1 MTRLRAFFGLTPLLL
16 APLAACSAGARSDN
30 SGLSGGDSAATGG
43 TGISVG
49 GGSSGTA
56 TGGSSAQGSG
66 ASGGTISVSGS
77 SSGGSSGSGGND
89 CDPLDATSTRL
100 VPTVLILVDNSSSM
114 FEPLMSNST
123 TAWKLL
129 YDALM
134 DPTNGV
140 VEPLQNDVRFGFV
153 SFKGHAGS
161 SESDPACATM
171 TPDTP
176 AFMLGNYDA
185 IKQVYDELG
194 MDSGQGKSW
203 ETPTGHAIDVVTPV
217 LAAYTPDPPG
227 PKYILLVT
235 DGNPNTCQTTNPQ
248 CGQDRTIKAVQDAYA
263 QGIGTLVVGI
273 GDIVEQPN
281 NGCNATQSRCGDDHL
296 QDVANAGAGLPVT
309 APPNDY
315 QYQPCVASETGGMFT
330 ATYATADQTPG
341 SAAFF
346 EANDSATLRANLQK
360 VLSGVQTCTFDLSA
374 NVTGNPALANVTLD
388 GNPLTYGDMAAG
400 WVLED
405 NKHQV
410 TLEGTACDSFRASP
424 GSKFHASFPCDMG
437 KPIAEPR

>member
-1 MTRLRAFFGLTPLLL
+1 MTKLRTFFGLTPLVLV
-16 APLAACSAGARSDN
+16 PLAACSAGSRTDN
-30 SGLSGGDSAATGG
+30 SSLSGGDTAATGG

-49 GGSSGTA
+49 GGSSGTG
-56 TGGSSAQGSG
+56 TGGSGAQVGTGGS
-66 ASGGTISVSGS
+66 ISVSGS
-77 SSGGSSGSGGND
+77 SGDGSGGTGGNN
-89 CDPLDATSTRL
+89 CDPLDATSNRI

-114 FEPLMSNST
+114 FEPLMSNTT

-140 VEPLQNDVRFGFV
+140 VEPLQNDVRFGFA

-176 AFMLGNYDA
+176 AFALGSYDA
-185 IKQVYDELG
+185 IKQVYDQLG
-194 MDSGQGKSW
+194 MDSGQGKGW
-203 ETPTGHAIDVVTPV
+203 ETPTGHAIDVVTPALV
-217 LAAYTPDPPG
+217 AYSADPPG

-235 DGNPNTCQTTNPQ
+235 DGNPNTCKTTNPQ

-263 QGIGTLVVGI
+263 AGVGTLIVGI

-281 NGCNATQSRCGDDHL
+281 NGCNQDQSRCGDKHL
-296 QDVANAGAGLPVT
+296 QDVANAGAGLPVQ
-309 APPNDY
+309 APPSDY

-330 ATYATADQTPG
+330 AAYATADQTPG
-341 SAAFF
+341 TAPYFAT
-346 EANDSATLRANLQK
+346 NDASELRANLQK
-360 VLSGVQTCTFDLSA
+360 VLNAVQTCTFDLSA

-388 GNPLTYGDMAAG
+388 GTPLTYGDMAAG
-400 WVLED
+400 WTLED

-410 TLEGTACDSFRASP
+410 TLEGSACDTYRANP

>member
-1 MTRLRAFFGLTPLLL
+1 MTKIRTFFGLTPLVLL
-16 APLAACSAGARSDN
+16 PLAACSAGSRTDN
-30 SGLSGGDSAATGG
+30 SGLSGGASAATGG

-49 GGSSGTA
+49 GGSSGTG
-56 TGGSSAQGSG
+56 TGGSG
-66 ASGGTISVSGS
+66 ASVGSGGSISV
-77 SSGGSSGSGGND
+77 GGSSGDGSGGTGGNN

-114 FEPLMSNST
+114 FEPLMNGTT

-140 VEPLQNDVRFGFV
+140 VEPLENDVRFGFA
-153 SFKGHAGS
+153 SFKGHQGT
-161 SESDPACATM
+161 SEADPACATM

-176 AFMLGNYDA
+176 TFMLGNYDA
-185 IKQVYDELG
+185 IKQTYDQLG
-194 MDSGQGKSW
+194 MDSGEGKGW
-203 ETPTGHAIDVVTPV
+203 ETPTGHAIDVVTPPLV
-217 LAAYTPDPPG
+217 AYSADPPG

-235 DGNPNTCQTTNPQ
+235 DGNPNTCQTVNPQ
-248 CGQDRTIKAVQDAYA
+248 CGQDRTIKAAQDAYA
-263 QGIGTLVVGI
+263 AGVGTLIVGI

-281 NGCNATQSRCGDDHL
+281 NGCNATQSRCGDLHL
-296 QDVANAGAGLPVT
+296 QDVANAGAGLPVQ
-309 APPNDY
+309 APPSDY
-315 QYQPCVASETGGMFT
+315 QYQPCVQSETGGKFT

-341 SAAFF
+341 TAPYF
-346 EANDSATLRANLQK
+346 ETNDSATLRANLQK
-360 VLSGVQTCTFDLSA
+360 VLNAVQTCTFDLSA

-388 GNPLTYGDMAAG
+388 AAPLTYGDMTAG
-400 WVLED
+400 WTLED

-410 TLEGTACDSFRASP
+410 TLEGTACDTFRANP
-424 GSKFHASFPCDMG
+424 GSQFHASFPCDMG

>member
-1 MTRLRAFFGLTPLLL
+1 MTRLRAFFGLAPLIL
-16 APLAACSAGARSDN
+16 APLAACSAGSRTDN

-56 TGGSSAQGSG
+56 AGGSSAQG
-66 ASGGTISVSGS
+66 GGSIAV
-77 SSGGSSGSGGND
+77 GGSSGDGSGGTGGNG
-89 CDPLDATSTRL
+89 CDALDATSTRL

-114 FEPLMSNST
+114 FEPLMSNTT

-134 DPTNGV
+134 DPTTGV
-140 VEPLQNDVRFGFV
+140 VEPLQNDVRFGFA
-153 SFKGHAGS
+153 SFKGHQGT

-171 TPDTP
+171 TPETP
-176 AFMLGNYDA
+176 SFAFGNYDA
-185 IKQVYDELG
+185 IKQIYDQLG
-194 MDSGQGKSW
+194 MDSGEGKAW
-203 ETPTGHAIDVVTPV
+203 ETPTGHAIDVVTPALV
-217 LAAYTPDPPG
+217 AYNPDPPG

-235 DGNPNTCQTTNPQ
+235 DGNPNTCQTVNPQ
-248 CGQDRTIKAVQDAYA
+248 CGQDRTIKAAQDAFA

-281 NGCNATQSRCGDDHL
+281 NGCNETQARCGEEHL

-309 APPNDY
+309 APPKDY
-315 QYQPCVASETGGMFT
+315 QYQPCVQSETGGMFT
-330 ATYATADQTPG
+330 AAYATADQTPG
-341 SAAFF
+341 TAAFF

-360 VLSGVQTCTFDLSA
+360 VLNAVQTCTFDLSA

-400 WVLED
+400 WTLED
-405 NKHQV
+405 NEHQV
-410 TLEGTACDSFRASP
+410 TLEGSACDMYRANA
-424 GSKFHASFPCDMG
+424 GSQFHASFPCDMG